1 MENQVETTVVET
13 AKDAKEFAHSEKIDL
28 ISKALSAFQAECP
41 VVEKDKNNPFLKSKY
56 ADLGNILRTINP
68 VLGKH
73 GLAVTQMPI
82 GDQGDLITLLAHSS
96 GQWIR
101 SCYRMRPT
109 KNDAQSVGSALTYQ
123 KRYAVAAILGVPID
137 DESDDD
143 GEGGSVKP
151 VNKQTELQSKL
162 GTILRTGEMKTH
174 NAVLAAAGLCKAAD
188 LKNKDEAY
196 LRKAF
201 EALGGEEKLATIKG

>member
-1 MENQVETTVVET
+1 METAAVVET
-13 AKDAKEFAHSEKIDL
+13 VKDAKEFAHSEKIDL
-28 ISKALSAFQAECP
+28 ISKALSAFQGECP

-73 GLAVTQMPI
+73 GLAVTQMPT
-82 GDQGDLITLLAHSS
+82 GDQGDLITLLTHSS

-109 KNDAQSVGSALTYQ
+109 KNDPQSVGSSLTYQ
-123 KRYAVAAILGVPID
+123 KRYAVTAILGVPVD

-143 GEGGSVKP
+143 GESGSVKP
-151 VNKQTELQSKL
+151 ASKQTELQSKL
-162 GTILRTGEMKTH
+162 GTILRAGNPKT
-174 NAVLAAAGLCKAAD
+174 NNEVLSAAGLCKVAE
-188 LKNKDEAY
+188 LKDKDEKY
-196 LRKAF
+196 LRKVF
-201 EALGGEEKLATIKG
+201 EALGGEDRLATIKG